1 MIINEDVVRG
11 TGKPQ
16 CIKLTEPEEEE
27 QINSV
32 ANPWYVIQ
40 ITKNKYFI
48 MEKENACSDTWL
60 VVINIVTMLILYIKK
75 KKKESHTYII

>member
-1 MIINEDVVRG
+1 VIINEDVVRG

-32 ANPWYVIQ
+32 ANP
-40 ITKNKYFI
+40 
-48 MEKENACSDTWL
+48 
-60 VVINIVTMLILYIKK
+60 
-75 KKKESHTYII
+75 